1 MPQLA
6 FLLDVDNTLIDN
18 DSVKENLDK
27 LLHAEIGEDITR
39 RFWQIYEQ
47 VRAEQSVVNIPLS
60 LERLRQQIPADLL
73 NEQAYQRVHR
83 LFDTYPFFQYLYP
96 HALETLQHLDQL
108 GLTIIVSDGD
118 QYFQAEKIESSHLA
132 DAVKGR
138 VLIYIHKQAH
148 LQEIITKYPS
158 EHYVMIDDKPQIL
171 ADSKAILGS
180 QLSTVFVRQGKYAYQ
195 SLPANFLPDIS
206 VEHIGDLRSFSRE
219 QFLRA

>member
-73 NEQAYQRVHR
+73 NEQAYQRVH
-83 LFDTYPFFQYLYP
+83 
-96 HALETLQHLDQL
+96 
-108 GLTIIVSDGD
+108 
-118 QYFQAEKIESSHLA
+118 
-132 DAVKGR
+132 
-138 VLIYIHKQAH
+138 
-148 LQEIITKYPS
+148 
-158 EHYVMIDDKPQIL
+158 
-171 ADSKAILGS
+171 
-180 QLSTVFVRQGKYAYQ
+180 
-195 SLPANFLPDIS
+195 
-206 VEHIGDLRSFSRE
+206 
-219 QFLRA
+219 